1 MASRRLVTLRDRGQ
15 TAVVRDIGA
24 EVLAEYPDTMLVRCT
39 DAQAARLVEQGI
51 ESSPVED
58 SPVQVTGARFA
69 FGAAVAAQQSAPVEP
84 PPGRTAYFLVK
95 LAGPPAPEWMRELA
109 ESGATVHGTLR
120 GFTLLVGALPERIE
134 SVRSRPWV
142 EDVTPFRPVMKV
154 SPKLRRGARREL
166 DARALAAPA
175 ADEIEDGDARLVEI
189 SVFPGETTD
198 EAVERIE
205 GAGGLIMTRLPDSL
219 VASVP
224 AGTVA
229 ALADLQGIQAI
240 IPFSYSQMTNDRAR
254 EIMRVPSETGG
265 SGTVPAGEGQI
276 VGVADTGLDSGD
288 AATIHPDLRGR
299 IAGLVSWPVRRVLA
313 QYTNDPPESDD
324 GPADIASGHGTHVTG
339 SVAGDGSAAAAAGG
353 GAVPV
358 GVATAAEVFFQAI
371 GQRLRWKTEAELA
384 EEGLRPFERPWPPPE
399 YSLYG
404 IPHDIGDLFSQAY
417 EAGARIHTNS
427 WGADV
432 AGVYNRNS
440 FAVDRF
446 MWDHPDMLILFAA
459 GNSGI
464 DADADGTIDPDS
476 MGAPGTAKNCLTV
489 GAGENARPAESDP
502 PPGVDKQWKDLRW
515 PKLGPAGH
523 VSDDP
528 DGMAA
533 FSSRGPTDDLRVKPD
548 VVAPGTNVLS
558 LLSSVFPENDEPLWG
573 RLPEGHPLRD
583 RYCWSGGTSMSTPL
597 VAGAAALV
605 RQRLLDTGGFDQRG
619 PSAALLKALLV
630 AGAAPMAGQFPGEI
644 PEGTNDVSGFG
655 RVDVTGTLAAGTL
668 HTDDPADAV
677 ATGEVRRYRVEAG
690 PGPLKVA
697 LAWTDAPSP
706 IGADG
711 LENRLYLRVRA
722 PGGEVLDGDTSAFP
736 DPLNNV
742 QQVVVDDPAEGG
754 YEVLVHG
761 VAVVHAA
768 PAAGAEE
775 GGPRQDF
782 ALAVVNASGGDLVRV
797 PSAGSGGS

>member
-15 TAVVRDIGA
+15 AGVVRDVGA

-39 DAQAARLVEQGI
+39 DAQAARMAEQGI
-51 ESSPVED
+51 DSAPVED
-58 SPVQVTGARFA
+58 APVQVTGTRFA
-69 FGAAVAAQQSAPVEP
+69 FGAAVAAQESAPVEP
-84 PPGRTAYFLVK
+84 PPGRVAYFLVK
-95 LAGPPAPEWMRELA
+95 LIGPPAPEWMRELDEA
-109 ESGATVHGTLR
+109 GAAVHGALR
-120 GFTLLVGALPERIE
+120 GFTLLVGALPERIG
-134 SVRSRPWV
+134 SVRSRSWV

-166 DARALAAPA
+166 DARALAAPVSDTLED
-175 ADEIEDGDARLVEI
+175 DEPRLVEI
-189 SVFPGETTD
+189 SVFPGESTD
-198 EAVERIE
+198 EAIGRIE

-224 AGTVA
+224 AATVA
-229 ALADLQGIQAI
+229 ELADLQGIQSI
-240 IPFSYSQMTNDRAR
+240 VPFSYSQMTNDRAR
-254 EIMRVPSETGG
+254 EIMRVPSGTGV
-265 SGTVPAGEGQI
+265 SGTVLTGAGQI
-276 VGVADTGLDSGD
+276 VGVADSGLDSGD
-288 AATIHPDLRGR
+288 ADTIHSDLRGR
-299 IAGLVSWPVRRVLA
+299 IAGLVSWPVRRALA
-313 QYTNDPPESDD
+313 EYTNDPPENDD

-339 SVAGDGSAAAAAGG
+339 SVAGDGSAAAGEAT
-353 GAVPV
+353 VPV
-358 GVATAAEVFFQAI
+358 GVANAAKVFFQAI
-371 GQRLRWKTEAELA
+371 GQRIRWKTEAELA

-399 YSLYG
+399 YGLYG
-404 IPHDIGDLFSQAY
+404 IPHDIGELFSQAY

-459 GNSGI
+459 GNSGA
-464 DADADGTIDPDS
+464 DADSDGTIDPDS

-489 GAGENARPAESDP
+489 GASENARPADSDP

-548 VVAPGTNVLS
+548 LVAPGTNVLS

-597 VAGAAALV
+597 AAGAAALV
-605 RQRLLDTGGFDQRG
+605 RQYLLETGRFDERG
-619 PSAALLKALLV
+619 PSAALVKALLV
-630 AGAAPMAGQFPGEI
+630 AGAAPMAGQFAGEV

-655 RVDVTGTLAAGTL
+655 RVDVTGTLAAGPL
-668 HTDDPADAV
+668 YTDEPADAV

-690 PGPLKVA
+690 TGPLKVA

-711 LENRLYLRVRA
+711 LENRLYLRVRT
-722 PGGEVLDGDTSAFP
+722 PEGEVLDGDTSAFP
-736 DPLNNV
+736 EPSNNV
-742 QQVVVDDPAEGG
+742 QQVVVADPAEGG
-754 YEVLVHG
+754 HEVLVHG

-782 ALAVVNASGGDLVRV
+782 ALAVVNASGGDL
-797 PSAGSGGS
+797 GSGAP